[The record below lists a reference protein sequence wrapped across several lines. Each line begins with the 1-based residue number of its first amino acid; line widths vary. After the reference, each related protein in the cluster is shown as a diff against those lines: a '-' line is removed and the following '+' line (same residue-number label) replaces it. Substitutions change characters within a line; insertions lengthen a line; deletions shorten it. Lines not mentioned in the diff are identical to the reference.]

1 MILFNCFKKL
11 RNIFLIKFIWSKYK
25 IGRNFHCGI
34 RVRLW
39 AKTTLIIGDDFYIG
53 RDSFIETDCII
64 GNQVIFGNS
73 VAIVGKYDH
82 NFQEIG
88 KPIRLASQ
96 IRDFDYSWKGLNQIT
111 RIGNDVWIGFGSI
124 IMSGVNIGD
133 GCIVAAGSIVTKD
146 LDPYWIYAGSPAK
159 KVKKRFDSM
168 LDENS
173 HIEILSFY
181 A

>member
-1 MILFNCFKKL
+1 MIRFIKFL
-11 RNIFLIKFIWSKYK
+11 RNYFLAKVIWRKYS
-25 IGRNFHCGI
+25 IGNNFHCGI

-39 AKTTLIIGDDFYIG
+39 AKNTLVIGDDFYIG

-64 GNQVIFGNS
+64 GNQVIVANG

-82 NFQEIG
+82 HFQEIG

-96 IRDFDYSWKGLNQIT
+96 IREANYSWKGKKLLT
-111 RIGNDVWIGFGSI
+111 TIGDDVWIGYGSI
-124 IMSGVNIGD
+124 IMSGVTVGN

-146 LDPYWIYAGSPAK
+146 LEPYWIYAGSPAK
-159 KVKKRFDSM
+159 KIKKRFESEI
-168 LDENS
+168 DEKL
-173 HIEILSFY
+173 HLI